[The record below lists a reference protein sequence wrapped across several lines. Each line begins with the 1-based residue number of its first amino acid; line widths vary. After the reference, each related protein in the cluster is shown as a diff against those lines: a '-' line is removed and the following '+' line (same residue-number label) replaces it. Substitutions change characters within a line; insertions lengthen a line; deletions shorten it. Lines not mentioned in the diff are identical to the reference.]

1 MKGIMMFVVILLIG
15 MGWSLMKPFLAEH
28 DKKIMLIVIPLQVI
42 DNIALIIVED
52 TAPGSQGW
60 FAWVHR
66 RKFSHSFLLFAA
78 DWLILFRR
86 TSFALWI

>member
-1 MKGIMMFVVILLIG
+1 VKGVMMFVVILLIG

-60 FAWVHR
+60 FAWVTLR
-66 RKFSHSFLLFAA
+66 YFSS
-78 DWLILFRR
+78 LITLGV
-86 TSFALWI
+86 AHLMIL